1 MLGDRGQEGCYG
13 HRAGLHGL
21 AVCQMLLETVYAGTF
36 SEEERDEE
44 EEEKEEKKEEEE
56 EEGEGKVK
64 EESEAAARQAHELRG

>member
-1 MLGDRGQEGCYG
+1 
-13 HRAGLHGL
+13 
-21 AVCQMLLETVYAGTF
+21 MLLETVYAGTF

-64 EESEAAARQAHELRG
+64 EESEAAARQAHELRGWGKGRKDKINTCEMSETSRPLL